1 MQLLIFLQPSINC
14 YRWYDQFISQA
25 VGLGFSVYLE
35 EERNEEVRD
44 TSDNVILV
52 SSDGP
57 RADKIMDN
65 FDTIVVSDSPNNLF
79 LSLLNSTELPDVF
92 NSVRHASKVLAYS
105 GTMVCRGAR
114 QVAVDG
120 KDNSLTIAG
129 IHISHTDFPPCPIHN
144 DEISLASVLSA
155 NMSGQ
160 AQPHSLQNVDIRIL
174 ETHDG
179 SPYCGEWIQLSGRP
193 KLIVAGP
200 YTFHGP
206 GEWKIRVEFAID
218 EVVNYVPLDIA
229 WGSGDS
235 SVPHEFI
242 FDEAGVYCFE
252 DLYSCDAIS
261 QLRLMVALS
270 KPSFAGRI
278 KITSVTVIELSES

>member
-1 MQLLIFLQPSINC
+1 MGS
-14 YRWYDQFISQA
+14 
-25 VGLGFSVYLE
+25 
-35 EERNEEVRD
+35 
-44 TSDNVILV
+44 
-52 SSDGP
+52 
-57 RADKIMDN
+57 
-65 FDTIVVSDSPNNLF
+65 FDTIVISDSPSNLF
-79 LSLLNSTELPDVF
+79 FSLLNTTNSPDVF

-105 GTMVCRGAR
+105 GAMAGRGAI

-120 KDNSLTIAG
+120 KDNSFALAG
-129 IHISHTDFPPCPIHN
+129 IYISHTDFPPCPIHD
-144 DEISLASVLSA
+144 DEISLSSVLSA
-155 NMSGQ
+155 NMSGDTQ
-160 AQPHSLQNVDIRIL
+160 AHSLQNVDIRIL

-206 GEWKIRVEFAID
+206 GDWKVRVEFAVD

-229 WGSGDS
+229 WGSGDRS
-235 SVPHEFI
+235 TPHEFI
-242 FDEAGVYCFE
+242 FDEAGIYCFE

-261 QLRLMVALS
+261 QLRLTVALS

-278 KITSVTVIELSES
+278 KITSVSVNRAA